1 MELMVDRDLYHL
13 SNVLF
18 DLDNYHFDSDV
29 QRLLNELM
37 DLVQH
42 KLLSN
47 FDFDNYD
54 IDDLNNDDVIFKFYA
69 HIRKNK

>member
-29 QRLLNELM
+29 QKLLNELM

-42 KLLSN
+42 KLLTN
-47 FDFDNYD
+47 FDFDNFD
-54 IDDLNNDDVIFKFYA
+54 INDLYNDDVIYKFYA
-69 HIRKNK
+69 YRKNK

>member
-18 DLDNYHFDSDV
+18 DLDNYQFDEDV
-29 QRLLNELM
+29 QRLLSELM

>member
-29 QRLLNELM
+29 QKLLNELM

-42 KLLSN
+42 KLLTN
-47 FDFDNYD
+47 FDFDNFD
-54 IDDLNNDDVIFKFYA
+54 INALYNDDVIYKFYA
-69 HIRKNK
+69 YRKNR

>member
-18 DLDNYHFDSDV
+18 DLDNYQFDEDV
-29 QRLLNELM
+29 QRFLSELM

>member
-29 QRLLNELM
+29 QKLLNELM

-42 KLLSN
+42 KLLTN
-47 FDFDNYD
+47 FDLDNFDIN
-54 IDDLNNDDVIFKFYA
+54 DLYNDDVIYKFYA
-69 HIRKNK
+69 YRKNK

>member
-29 QRLLNELM
+29 QKLLNELM

-42 KLLSN
+42 KLLTN
-47 FDFDNYD
+47 FDFDNFD
-54 IDDLNNDDVIFKFYA
+54 INDLYNDDVIYKFYA
-69 HIRKNK
+69 YRKNR

>member
-29 QRLLNELM
+29 QKLLNELM

-47 FDFDNYD
+47 FDFHNYD